1 MKFVLGLSWTIGI
14 PVSMPFVGAIN
25 CSCSCHNSHYV
36 APLPPC
42 PEQPISHQM
51 IALMIT
57 KDQDNLAI
65 QLKMKVT

>member
-36 APLPPC
+36 APSHPC

-51 IALMIT
+51 IALIT
-57 KDQDNLAI
+57 KDQDHPAV
-65 QLKMKVT
+65 QLKRKVT